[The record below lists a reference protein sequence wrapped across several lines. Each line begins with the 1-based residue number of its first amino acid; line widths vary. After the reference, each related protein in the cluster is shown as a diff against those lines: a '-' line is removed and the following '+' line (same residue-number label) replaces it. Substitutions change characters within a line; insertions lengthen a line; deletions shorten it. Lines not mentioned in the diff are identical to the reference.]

1 MTDHSPLPR
10 QPSNQPGTEN
20 TGTPRSMVQ
29 GVIFR
34 HPIYGMGLAFLGALI
49 ITPDTLLIRLSGL
62 EAWSLTVWRGLLVGI
77 SLLVIWAVM
86 ARGQILKDLG
96 QITSTSFVVILFAT
110 TGNNI
115 AFNFATIETSVT
127 VVLTA
132 LATAPVLAAGLS
144 LLVLKEMTTPK
155 TWFAIMVTLLGVMI
169 VIFNGDG
176 ATAAPTGNVLF
187 GGLLGLMSALG
198 LAVVFVFIRKSPN
211 VPILLAVALGNI
223 LSGIIGFAGVSVDSL
238 FSGSLWPVL
247 LMGFGVMPLAMALLS
262 TAPRYTAPTNVTLF
276 MLLEMVLGPFWVWLG
291 TGEQPSF
298 MMIFGATIV
307 LATLIIYILSSAKNE
322 T

>member
-20 TGTPRSMVQ
+20 TGTSRSMVQ

-34 HPIYGMGLAFLGALI
+34 YPIYGMGLAFLGALI
-49 ITPDTLLIRLSGL
+49 ITPDTLLIRLAGL
-62 EAWSLTVWRGLLVGI
+62 EAWSLTVWRGLLIGI

-96 QITSTSFVVILFAT
+96 QIRSTSFVVILFASAV
-110 TGNNI
+110 NNI

-144 LLVLKEMTTPK
+144 LLVLKEITTPK
-155 TWFAIMVTLLGVMI
+155 TWFAILVTLLGVII

-187 GGLLGLMSALG
+187 GGLLGLISAFG
-198 LAVVFVFIRKSPN
+198 LAVVFVLIRKSPN
-211 VPILLAVALGNI
+211 VPVLLAVALGNI
-223 LSGIIGFAGVSVDSL
+223 LSGVVGFAGVSADSL

-247 LMGFGVMPLAMALLS
+247 LMGFVVMPLAMALLS

-298 MMIFGATIV
+298 MMIFGAAIV
-307 LATLIIYILSSAKNE
+307 LATLIIYILSSAKNGA
-322 T
+322 

>member
-1 MTDHSPLPR
+1 M
-10 QPSNQPGTEN
+10 
-20 TGTPRSMVQ
+20 
-29 GVIFR
+29 
-34 HPIYGMGLAFLGALI
+34 AFLGALI

-77 SLLVIWAVM
+77 SLLVTWAVM

-96 QITSTSFVVILFAT
+96 QIRSTSFVVILFASAV
-110 TGNNI
+110 NNI

-223 LSGIIGFAGVSVDSL
+223 LSGIIGFAGVSVGSL

-276 MLLEMVLGPFWVWLG
+276 MLLEMVLGPIWVWLG

-298 MMIFGATIV
+298 MMIFGAAIV

>member
-1 MTDHSPLPR
+1 
-10 QPSNQPGTEN
+10 
-20 TGTPRSMVQ
+20 
-29 GVIFR
+29 
-34 HPIYGMGLAFLGALI
+34 
-49 ITPDTLLIRLSGL
+49 
-62 EAWSLTVWRGLLVGI
+62 
-77 SLLVIWAVM
+77 
-86 ARGQILKDLG
+86 
-96 QITSTSFVVILFAT
+96 
-110 TGNNI
+110 
-115 AFNFATIETSVT
+115 
-127 VVLTA
+127 
-132 LATAPVLAAGLS
+132 
-144 LLVLKEMTTPK
+144 
-155 TWFAIMVTLLGVMI
+155 MVTLLGVMI

-187 GGLLGLMSALG
+187 GGFLGLMSALG

-223 LSGIIGFAGVSVDSL
+223 LSGIIGFAGVSVGSL

-276 MLLEMVLGPFWVWLG
+276 MLLEMVLGPIWVWLG

-298 MMIFGATIV
+298 MMIFGAAIV
-307 LATLIIYILSSAKNE
+307 LATLIIYILSSVKNE